1 MFWIGSLVNM
11 DNGKMELPRAWLIVT
26 LNDVAQWG
34 SGGTIQISYNC
45 NIILAQKTELT
56 WIYGLSLKD

>member
-1 MFWIGSLVNM
+1 
-11 DNGKMELPRAWLIVT
+11 MELPRAWLIVT